1 MKNKKLSIFSI
12 ACLCAIALQ
21 SLASAAW
28 ANDLQSWQKGV
39 IEGAF
44 IFSPYLRS
52 KDIRVEIQNNFAIL
66 KGYVDSETSK
76 ALAEQFALSVK
87 GINKV
92 VNRLIV
98 APEQWESSVQ
108 SVELQKDNQ
117 NRLSNV
123 TITNKVRSQL
133 LANRITSGI
142 EIDVE
147 TRNQVVTLSGSVN
160 SEAEKILMYWLVKN
174 TQGVKQ
180 VVDKLEIVPESSQHA
195 VVQLTE
201 QLDHRE

>member
-117 NRLSNV
+117 NRL
-123 TITNKVRSQL
+123 
-133 LANRITSGI
+133 
-142 EIDVE
+142 
-147 TRNQVVTLSGSVN
+147 
-160 SEAEKILMYWLVKN
+160 
-174 TQGVKQ
+174 
-180 VVDKLEIVPESSQHA
+180 
-195 VVQLTE
+195 
-201 QLDHRE
+201 

>member
-1 MKNKKLSIFSI
+1 M
-12 ACLCAIALQ
+12 
-21 SLASAAW
+21 
-28 ANDLQSWQKGV
+28 
-39 IEGAF
+39 
-44 IFSPYLRS
+44 
-52 KDIRVEIQNNFAIL
+52 
-66 KGYVDSETSK
+66 
-76 ALAEQFALSVK
+76 
-87 GINKV
+87 
-92 VNRLIV
+92 
-98 APEQWESSVQ
+98 
-108 SVELQKDNQ
+108 
-117 NRLSNV
+117 